1 MPKSGLTAIKEIIA
15 NELAGLTWIE
25 RKTPPPRTRNYST
38 YFTAQY
44 GIFSIQFEWCSNG
57 WGSGHVIIHLRD
69 QNNENVGSYNLHIIT
84 DDTYKLTKEFL
95 QTFVFQLECAAY
107 EGFDINIL
115 KELLES
121 YYQEKWIEALKK
133 KR

>member
-69 QNNENVGSYNLHIIT
+69 QNNENVGSYNLHAIT

-95 QTFVFQLECAAY
+95 QDFVKQLEIAAY
-107 EGFDINIL
+107 LCFDVDSL
-115 KELLES
+115 RKEIEKFYQDKLMES
-121 YYQEKWIEALKK
+121 LKK

>member
-25 RKTPPPRTRNYST
+25 RKTPPPRARNYST

-44 GIFSIQFEWCSNG
+44 GIFNIQLEWCSNG
-57 WGSGHVIIHLRD
+57 WGSGHVIIHLTD
-69 QNNENVGSYNLHIIT
+69 INGESAGSYNLHAIT

-95 QTFVFQLECAAY
+95 QDFVEQLEIAAY
-107 EGFDINIL
+107 LCFDGDSL
-115 KELLES
+115 RKEIEKFYQDKLMES
-121 YYQEKWIEALKK
+121 LKK